1 MLHRFD
7 LAAVA
12 NAKPES
18 LPLGIKQRLQLAVA
32 IIHAPEVLILDE
44 PTSGVD
50 PVARDAFWRYLI
62 DLSRRDGV
70 TIFLSTHFMNEAER
84 CDRISLM
91 NAGKVLAI
99 GTAVELTKQRGM
111 GQLEDAFIAYLEEA
125 AHAGREKQ
133 TSPAKPAVERQ
144 TGNFTPAPFFDFGH
158 MWAYA
163 RRETME
169 ILRDPIRLAFS
180 LIGPILLLVAF
191 GYGISFDVDHLAF
204 AVFDQDRTLESLQLA
219 EEFSGSR
226 YFQERPEISSS
237 GDLDRRLR
245 SGEVKVAVEIPP
257 RFGKDLMTAKR
268 PEVGI
273 WLDGSMPFVAETARG
288 YVTGLVQSYLTDQI
302 ARGRI
307 VAPRN
312 LVNVE
317 TRYRYNQSFESVYA
331 MVPGAIMIL
340 LMLVPAM
347 MTAIS
352 VVREKETGAI
362 ANFRSTPITR
372 LEFLLGKQAPYVAI
386 ALTSFLTLLLL
397 ALLVFQVPVKGSL
410 ATLLAGV
417 AAYVCA
423 ATAFGLLVSSF
434 TKTQVAATVG
444 TAILTVVPA
453 VDFSGLIT
461 PVSSLAGSARVIGL
475 LFPAGW
481 FQEISLGAFTKGL
494 GFARALALR
503 PGAYR
508 IYFRI
513 CCCCGTSAG

>member
-1 MLHRFD
+1 MRCSIASIS
-7 LAAVA
+7 AAVA

-32 IIHAPEVLILDE
+32 IIHAPEMLILDE

-91 NAGKVLAI
+91 NAGKVLAV
-99 GTAVELTKQRGM
+99 GTAVELTRQRGM

-144 TGNFTPAPFFDFGH
+144 TGNSTPAPFFDFGH

-226 YFQERPEISSS
+226 YFQERPEISSP

-288 YVTGLVQSYLTDQI
+288 YVTGWYSPISPTKSPAAASSRRATSSTSKPVTATISRSKASMRWY
-302 ARGRI
+302 R
-307 VAPRN
+307 AP
-312 LVNVE
+312 
-317 TRYRYNQSFESVYA
+317 S
-331 MVPGAIMIL
+331 
-340 LMLVPAM
+340 
-347 MTAIS
+347 
-352 VVREKETGAI
+352 
-362 ANFRSTPITR
+362 
-372 LEFLLGKQAPYVAI
+372 
-386 ALTSFLTLLLL
+386 
-397 ALLVFQVPVKGSL
+397 
-410 ATLLAGV
+410 
-417 AAYVCA
+417 
-423 ATAFGLLVSSF
+423 
-434 TKTQVAATVG
+434 
-444 TAILTVVPA
+444 
-453 VDFSGLIT
+453 
-461 PVSSLAGSARVIGL
+461 
-475 LFPAGW
+475 
-481 FQEISLGAFTKGL
+481 
-494 GFARALALR
+494 
-503 PGAYR
+503 
-508 IYFRI
+508 
-513 CCCCGTSAG
+513 